1 MTSMAA
7 KDAKNR
13 FGQLLDSAQRGPVSI
28 EKHGRPVAVMIS
40 QEEFERMEVLKLESL
55 RHEMQRGLDDVKADG
70 SSMVRPCSKTCST
83 RHRVCH
89 ASSLP
94 KQRRPILLA

>member
-55 RHEMQRGLDDVKADG
+55 RHEMQRGLDDVKAGRVVDG
-70 SSMVRPCSKTCST
+70 E
-83 RHRVCH
+83 
-89 ASSLP
+89 A
-94 KQRRPILLA
+94 LLKDLLDET